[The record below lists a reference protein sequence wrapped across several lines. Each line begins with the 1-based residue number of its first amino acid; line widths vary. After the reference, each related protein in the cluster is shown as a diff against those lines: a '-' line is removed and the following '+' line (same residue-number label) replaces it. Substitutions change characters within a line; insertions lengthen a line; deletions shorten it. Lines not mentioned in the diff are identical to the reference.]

1 MAESL
6 ESLRKIGVTIME
18 NLILNGVSKD
28 SKSLGAY
35 YILGALTLV
44 NANAAESLPWLYQ
57 SFRYN

>member
-1 MAESL
+1 
-6 ESLRKIGVTIME
+6 ME
-18 NLILNGVSKD
+18 NLILNGISKD

-35 YILGALTLV
+35 YILGALTIV